1 MAYQITTGTTG
12 IGTIPDGVPTLKQVN
27 TFVRNFI
34 EHREFY
40 ELEPAEIIDIV
51 LTDDDLA
58 ENNLLLSDKVT
69 PDYRYV
75 GAVKARYL
83 VSETDTEDDELTWS
97 FPLDPNTQDFPL
109 KGEYVICVHYL
120 GKRFYTQKLNLLNSV
135 NSNSFPG
142 MSSMYLDRDK
152 SVSDAEEVSETGI
165 TNRATEGMFEP
176 GEYFKINNSI
186 RRMSPEEGDII
197 FNGRFGNSIRLG
209 SNQSSGDGYEISP
222 NILFRA
228 GQLLDSTK
236 KIVGDISSVYAKPV
250 EEDINADGS
259 SLYLTTNESVDL
271 TPAAESKVAP
281 QEFSGRQIILNSD
294 RIIFNSKNVNDI
306 HAFSSRNINLSAAQ
320 RINFESPII
329 NLGDRFASEPV
340 LKGDATISL
349 LTDIL
354 DALSIMAKGL
364 GGAKYNNAGT
374 VQDLAMVN
382 IPARKLNRKIK
393 EIKSSLNKI
402 KSTQVFTI

>member
-1 MAYQITTGTTG
+1 
-12 IGTIPDGVPTLKQVN
+12 
-27 TFVRNFI
+27 
-34 EHREFY
+34 
-40 ELEPAEIIDIV
+40 
-51 LTDDDLA
+51 
-58 ENNLLLSDKVT
+58 
-69 PDYRYV
+69 
-75 GAVKARYL
+75 
-83 VSETDTEDDELTWS
+83 
-97 FPLDPNTQDFPL
+97 
-109 KGEYVICVHYL
+109 
-120 GKRFYTQKLNLLNSV
+120 
-135 NSNSFPG
+135 
-142 MSSMYLDRDK
+142 
-152 SVSDAEEVSETGI
+152 
-165 TNRATEGMFEP
+165 
-176 GEYFKINNSI
+176 
-186 RRMSPEEGDII
+186 MSPEEGDII

-402 KSTQVFTI
+402 KSTQVFTM